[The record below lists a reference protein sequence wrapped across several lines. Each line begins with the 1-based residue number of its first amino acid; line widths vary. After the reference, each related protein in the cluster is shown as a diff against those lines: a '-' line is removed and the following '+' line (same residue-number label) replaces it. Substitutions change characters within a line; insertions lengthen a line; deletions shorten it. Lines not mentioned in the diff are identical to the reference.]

1 MAGLTSALVGWG
13 SSSMALIGPA
23 LEAVLAPCGVTYHDQ
38 GRGGETSHHTAARL
52 GALPL
57 PVSVPGGRIPGAGT
71 VRLQPTALD
80 LASQFLRPFA
90 GHVADVPAVV
100 HGTEQGVFLTRLH
113 PGEPVAVSGD
123 PFVPLVGSALR
134 GTNALL
140 WMGKNDLQRGQDA
153 AGVIERI
160 LASARHLE
168 DAGARVAVVGQFV
181 NNGAEPAM
189 REQVLTVNT
198 ACREHFGPAHLDI
211 QDFLTSPA
219 LPEATGVPPSRE
231 DLAERANGVKPSSI
245 STDPGH
251 FDQLGN
257 VAIAGRV
264 RTGLQGLGLLDDPAH
279 ERKEP

>member
-1 MAGLTSALVGWG
+1 MVGLTSALVGWG

-23 LEAVLAPCGVTYHDQ
+23 LEAVLTPSGVAYLDQ

-57 PVSVPGGRIPGAGT
+57 PVSVPGGQLPGAGT
-71 VRLQPTALD
+71 ARLQPTALD

-90 GHVADVPAVV
+90 GHVAGVPAVL
-100 HGTEQGVFLTRLH
+100 HGTELGIFLTRLH
-113 PGEPVAVSGD
+113 PGEPVTVSGD
-123 PFVPLVGSALR
+123 PFVPLIGSALR
-134 GTNALL
+134 GTDALL
-140 WMGKNDLQRGQDA
+140 WMGKNDLNRGQEA
-153 AGVIERI
+153 AGVVERI

-168 DAGARVAVVGQFV
+168 EAGARVAIVGQFV
-181 NNGAEPAM
+181 DHGAEPAM
-189 REQVLTVNT
+189 RKQVLAVNA

-219 LPEATGVPPSRE
+219 LSEATGIPASE
-231 DLAERANGVKPSSI
+231 KDLAARAHGVKPPSI

-257 VAIAGRV
+257 VAIAGHL
-264 RTGLQGLGLLDDPAH
+264 RTGLHGLGMLDIPAP
-279 ERKEP
+279 EWEKP

>member
-1 MAGLTSALVGWG
+1 MSTLAGWG
-13 SSSMALIGPA
+13 SSSMALISPA
-23 LEAVLAPCGVTYHDQ
+23 LEAALAPCGVTYLDQ

-57 PVSVPGGRIPGAGT
+57 PVSVPGGRLPGAGT
-71 VRLQPTALD
+71 VRLQPTTLD

-90 GHVADVPAVV
+90 GHVAGVPAVV
-100 HGTEQGVFLTRLH
+100 HGTAQGIFLTRLH
-113 PGEPVAVSGD
+113 PGEPVAVDGD
-123 PFVPLVGSALR
+123 PFAPLIGRALR
-134 GTNALL
+134 GTDALL
-140 WMGKNDLQRGQDA
+140 WMGKNDLNRRQDA

-168 DAGARVAVVGQFV
+168 EAGARVSVIGQFV

-219 LPEATGVPPSRE
+219 LPEATGVPPSRA
-231 DLAERANGVKPSSI
+231 DLAARAEGVKPPSI

-257 VAIAGRV
+257 VALAGHLRS
-264 RTGLQGLGLLDDPAH
+264 GLQGLGLLEFPDH
-279 ERKEP
+279 ESETP